1 MNNEVEL
8 KLLIAPAEIR
18 QLQRHPLLKALTR
31 QKLPTQRLFSVYY
44 DTPELDLHKRNIA
57 VRLRRVGRR
66 WVQTVK
72 AEGSVAAGLHE
83 RPEWENETTENT
95 LDFTAITDPKLQKI
109 FADKELRQ
117 TLRPVFIT
125 EFTRA
130 RRILEFPSGD
140 VVEYSLDR
148 GEVRAGDEHLPI
160 CEVELELKSGNTARL
175 FEFAL
180 RLQET
185 LPLKLEN
192 VSKAERGYKLATHAT
207 LAPVKAKA
215 PQLEKELSAND
226 AFLHIMQSCLV
237 HLQANEE
244 GVLCGEDPEFV
255 HQLRVALRRMRSALS
270 VFAELVPK
278 EKTLS
283 IREELRWLTKELDG
297 ARNWDVL
304 ALETMSPIY
313 AAFLDSE
320 GLAQLNSRIGEVRQ
334 QRDTQAR
341 SAVASPRYYKFLLDL
356 GAWLCT
362 APWRDA
368 TGTEARAS
376 EPCIVDFAANVL
388 QKRHKQLKKR
398 GKSIASLSSPERHRV
413 RIAAKKLRYAAE
425 FFSSL
430 YSRKRAREYIAAL
443 STLQDVL
450 GALNDTATTL
460 TLLQELQVAEHD
472 TSQQQ
477 AVEIIRSW
485 VLGASQVRLKDVER
499 VWQQFLEQKIFW

>member
-1 MNNEVEL
+1 
-8 KLLIAPAEIR
+8 
-18 QLQRHPLLKALTR
+18 
-31 QKLPTQRLFSVYY
+31 
-44 DTPELDLHKRNIA
+44 
-57 VRLRRVGRR
+57 
-66 WVQTVK
+66 
-72 AEGSVAAGLHE
+72 
-83 RPEWENETTENT
+83 
-95 LDFTAITDPKLQKI
+95 
-109 FADKELRQ
+109 
-117 TLRPVFIT
+117 
-125 EFTRA
+125 
-130 RRILEFPSGD
+130 
-140 VVEYSLDR
+140 
-148 GEVRAGDEHLPI
+148 
-160 CEVELELKSGNTARL
+160 
-175 FEFAL
+175 
-180 RLQET
+180 
-185 LPLKLEN
+185 
-192 VSKAERGYKLATHAT
+192 
-207 LAPVKAKA
+207 
-215 PQLEKELSAND
+215 
-226 AFLHIMQSCLV
+226 MQSCLA

-244 GVLCGEDPEFV
+244 GVLYGEDPEFV

-283 IREELRWLTKELDG
+283 LREELRWLTKELDG

-304 ALETMSPIY
+304 ALETMSPIC
-313 AAFLDSE
+313 AAFPDSE
-320 GLAQLNSRIGEVRQ
+320 GLAQLSSRISEVRQ
-334 QRDTQAR
+334 QRDAQAR
-341 SAVASPRYYKFLLDL
+341 GAVASSRYSKFLLDL

-368 TGTEARAS
+368 TGTEARAP
-376 EPCIVDFAANVL
+376 EPCIADFAANVL

-443 STLQDVL
+443 SALQDVL

-477 AVEIIRSW
+477 AVGIVRGW
-485 VLGASQVRLKDVER
+485 VLGADHVRLKDVER